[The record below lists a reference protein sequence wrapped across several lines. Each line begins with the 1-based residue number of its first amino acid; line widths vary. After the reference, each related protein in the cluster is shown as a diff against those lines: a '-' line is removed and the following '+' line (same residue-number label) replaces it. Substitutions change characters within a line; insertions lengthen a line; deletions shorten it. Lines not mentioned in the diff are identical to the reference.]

1 MDAFSALANS
11 IGRSLLRCFQ
21 SKVFRIVL
29 GDNFFQALHFH
40 GGFGGLDPCSRS
52 MGSCCF
58 FGRRQFKF
66 FFLMTLKLISGD
78 ICWCLCVMQLF
89 MQFDMKCGYTVNLS
103 QGQSQTL
110 CVLTLK

>member
-1 MDAFSALANS
+1 MAL
-11 IGRSLLRCFQ
+11 IHVQGLWGVVVFLGEDSL
-21 SKVFRIVL
+21 
-29 GDNFFQALHFH
+29 N
-40 GGFGGLDPCSRS
+40 
-52 MGSCCF
+52 
-58 FGRRQFKF
+58 F

-89 MQFDMKCGYTVNLS
+89 MQFDMNCGYTVKLS